1 MVLPGALYPECGL
14 VHISREYGLLIYRI
28 HFGLIY
34 DLVLVP
40 TYLGRRE
47 CFRCYLLGFFASADI
62 PALLPFARVRDSFWM
77 PLCADVSVVMNL

>member
-1 MVLPGALYPECGL
+1 MVLPCDLSPECGL
-14 VHISREYGLLIYRI
+14 AHIGRESCLLIYKI

-62 PALLPFARVRDSFWM
+62 PALLPFACVRDCYWM